1 MAALTTTRAVARFS
15 TDTTLVR
22 DVSEDMIM
30 REPNA
35 NRLFVLTG
43 ANKRKKASDTPKF
56 EWFEDQEVT
65 FWGACSNGSTAYSSA
80 ATNLAVA
87 DVTIFAVGDLVAV
100 PVSTSS
106 STGEEVMLVTA
117 VTGSSTG
124 TITVTRNIGSTVS
137 DTIGA
142 TASLR
147 IIGSALAE
155 DSDTP
160 TQRYMAQTAKA
171 SYCQIFR
178 TPVQI
183 THTAASTKKYGGP
196 DRQFQLKKALIR
208 HRSEIEASGLWS
220 RAYENLTG
228 TSSVWATM
236 GLKSIFSTNKTTNVG
251 TLTVTNFNTFSET
264 AFRFGEDEK
273 LLMCAPKVLSGIHA
287 FALAK
292 INTFVDN
299 KVAGL
304 KLNRYVSPLGDYI
317 LHNNYRLE
325 AAGAGGNGYEDEAYA
340 IDLPSVELRYLDGGD
355 GLIGDT
361 KLFQD
366 VQQDGTTIRVDE
378 YRSQIGWGFRH
389 EAKHSLLSGVTGYTA
404 P

>member
-1 MAALTTTRAVARFS
+1 
-15 TDTTLVR
+15 
-22 DVSEDMIM
+22 MIL

-43 ANKRKKASDTPKF
+43 ANKRKRPSDTPKF

-65 FWGACSNGSTAYSSA
+65 LWGQVSNGSTNYSSV
-80 ATNLAVA
+80 ATGIAVA

-100 PVSTSS
+100 PVSSS
-106 STGEEVMLVTA
+106 SSAAEEVVLVTA
-117 VTGSSTG
+117 VTGSTTG
-124 TITVTRNIGSTVS
+124 TLTVTRNVGSAGA

-147 IIGSALAE
+147 IIASALTE

-160 TQRYMAQTAKA
+160 TQRYQAQTPKA

-183 THTAASTKKYGGP
+183 THTAASTKKYGGS
-196 DRQFQLKKALIR
+196 DRQFQLKKAMIR
-208 HRSEIEASGLWS
+208 HRSEIEGAGLWS
-220 RAYENLTG
+220 RASESLTG
-228 TSSVWATM
+228 SSSQWTTM
-236 GLKSIFSTNKTTNVG
+236 GLKPIISTNKTTNVG
-251 TLTVTNFNTFSET
+251 TLTVTNFNTFGET
-264 AFRFGEDEK
+264 IFRFGEAQK
-273 LLMCAPKVLSGIHA
+273 FVIGAPKFMSAINA
-287 FALAK
+287 FSQA
-292 INTFVDN
+292 
-299 KVAGL
+299 
-304 KLNRYVSPLGDYI
+304 KLNTYVDDKVGGLSLTSYISPLGEY
-317 LHNNYRLE
+317 LLNNNYRME
-325 AAGAGGNGYEDEAYA
+325 AGISGANGFEDEAYFV
-340 IDLPSVELRYLDGGD
+340 DLPSVELRYLDGGD

-366 VQQDGTTIRVDE
+366 VQQDGTTVRVDE

-389 EAKHSLLSGVTGYTA
+389 EVKHGYISGISGYTA